1 MLKFADLSFSQKKFV
16 VSVVEN
22 FPEFKK
28 DSNITLKQVVEIT
41 QDWAKNRANGAPKV
55 GYPNW
60 MFKANKL
67 EKGLYQLPV
76 PSADELNAYAEEAEA
91 KANPVKRARAKIA
104 KLQSAKKVMLNDK
117 TVALSDELS
126 EDESRLQAIIG
137 ETDEY
142 ELGLSDDDFNTIL
155 QENGISV
162 NVGSNSDYY

>member
-1 MLKFADLSFSQKKFV
+1 MLNFANLSFSQKKFV
-16 VSVVEN
+16 VSVIEN
-22 FPEFKK
+22 FPQYKESGK
-28 DSNITLKQVVEIT
+28 ITLKEVVDIT
-41 QDWAKNRANGAPKV
+41 QDWAKKRSEGAPKV

-117 TVALSDELS
+117 TIALSDELS

-142 ELGLSDDDFNTIL
+142 DLGLSDDDFNTIL